1 VGVVSVEDRS
11 SSTMLVTIAI
21 RILEAMFALGI
32 LVRHSCLSP
41 LWRTLGCY
49 LRKTK
54 SHGPTFTMVVN
65 PAHRVTP
72 GADS

>member
-32 LVRHSCLSP
+32 I
-41 LWRTLGCY
+41 
-49 LRKTK
+49 
-54 SHGPTFTMVVN
+54 
-65 PAHRVTP
+65 
-72 GADS
+72 GAP